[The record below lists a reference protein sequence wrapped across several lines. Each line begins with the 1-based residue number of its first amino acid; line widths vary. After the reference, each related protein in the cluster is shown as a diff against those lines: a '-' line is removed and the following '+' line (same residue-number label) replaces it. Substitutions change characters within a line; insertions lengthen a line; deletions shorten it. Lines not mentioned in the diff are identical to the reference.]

1 MTNSNYS
8 RNTNL
13 FKSVFLAIVVIYLTA
28 LVSGFESL
36 TFAMKPLLLLPL
48 LMLVMS
54 SKGIVGKTLLV
65 LALCF
70 SWAGDTLLLLVYKSS
85 IFFLLGLAAFMLAH
99 ILYIVL
105 FRLKAP
111 YKAISTKWNVALLSL
126 IGLYL
131 VILLYILNPGL
142 GEMKIPVMVYAVVIS
157 YMLLN
162 AVWASRAMQSRPA
175 NQLILGAVSFV
186 VSDSILAINKFHT
199 PFDAASFLIMV
210 TYLFA
215 QYSIVSAWL
224 SSSLDEVV
232 QDKHSF

>member
-48 LMLVMS
+48 LLLVVS

-126 IGLYL
+126 IGLY
-131 VILLYILNPGL
+131 
-142 GEMKIPVMVYAVVIS
+142 
-157 YMLLN
+157 
-162 AVWASRAMQSRPA
+162 
-175 NQLILGAVSFV
+175 
-186 VSDSILAINKFHT
+186 
-199 PFDAASFLIMV
+199 
-210 TYLFA
+210 
-215 QYSIVSAWL
+215 
-224 SSSLDEVV
+224 
-232 QDKHSF
+232 